1 MNGLRSEIPRLAALI
16 NLVATYHPRGLKVIL
31 GEDPEPTLADLDEI
45 LQGISDKKELGVFI
59 DGGRQ
64 SQAALDLV
72 CRMGPVSLVID
83 QAGGWD
89 NIAASAREVKEY
101 EPQAWNLFAES
112 LLWVGRGSRL
122 ENEGGHLSRI
132 AMKYKVHTRTVIRW
146 RDEVPR
152 MIARL
157 ALQGG
162 LRVLCLCDHGQG
174 QGQGFGGNK
183 AT

>member
-1 MNGLRSEIPRLAALI
+1 MDGLRSEIPRLAALI
-16 NLVATYHPRGLKVIL
+16 NIVATYHPRGLKVLL

-45 LQGISDKKELGVFI
+45 LQGISDKKELGCFI

-72 CRMGPVSLVID
+72 CRMGPVSLTID
-83 QAGGWD
+83 KAGGWD
-89 NIAASAREVKEY
+89 NITASAREVKEY

-112 LLWVGRGSRL
+112 VQWVGKGSRL
-122 ENEGGHLSRI
+122 ENQGGHLTRI
-132 AMKYKVHTRTVIRW
+132 AIKYKVSARTVLRW
-146 RDEVPR
+146 KEAIPK
-152 MIARL
+152 MIAKV

-162 LRVLCLCDHGQG
+162 LRVLCFCGQS
-174 QGQGFGGNK
+174 QGNSGDK

>member
-16 NLVATYHPRGLKVIL
+16 NIVATYHPRGLKVLL

-45 LQGISDKKELGVFI
+45 LQGISDKKELGCFI

-72 CRMGPVSLVID
+72 CRMGPVWLVID

-112 LLWVGRGSRL
+112 VQWVGKGSRL
-122 ENEGGHLSRI
+122 ENQGGHLTRI
-132 AMKYKVHTRTVIRW
+132 AIKYKVSARTVLRW
-146 RDEVPR
+146 KEAVPR
-152 MIARL
+152 MIAKV

-162 LRVLCLCDHGQG
+162 LRVLCFCGQS
-174 QGQGFGGNK
+174 QGNSGEK

>member
-1 MNGLRSEIPRLAALI
+1 MDGLRSEIPRLAALI
-16 NLVATYHPRGLKVIL
+16 NIVATYHPRGLKVLL

-45 LQGISDKKELGVFI
+45 LQGISDKKELGCFI

-72 CRMGPVSLVID
+72 CRMGPVSLTID
-83 QAGGWD
+83 KAGGWD

-112 LLWVGRGSRL
+112 VQWVGKGSRL
-122 ENEGGHLSRI
+122 ENQGGHLTRI
-132 AMKYKVHTRTVIRW
+132 AIKYKVSARTVLRW
-146 RDEVPR
+146 KEAIPK
-152 MIARL
+152 MIAKV

-162 LRVLCLCDHGQG
+162 LRVLCFCGQSQVNSG
-174 QGQGFGGNK
+174 DK

>member
-1 MNGLRSEIPRLAALI
+1 MSEIMSEIPRLAAVI
-16 NLVATYHPRGLKVIL
+16 TIVATYHPRGLRVLL
-31 GEDPEPTLADLDEI
+31 GVDPEPSLADIDEI
-45 LQGISDKKELGVFI
+45 LQGITEKKDLGCFV

-64 SQAALDLV
+64 AEAALDLV

-83 QAGGWD
+83 KAGGWD

-101 EPQAWNLFAES
+101 EPQAWNLFTES
-112 LLWVGRGSRL
+112 VLWVGKGSRL

-132 AMKYKVHTRTVIRW
+132 AAKYRVHTRTVIRW

-162 LRVLCLCDHGQG
+162 LRMLCFCGQG
-174 QGQGFGGNK
+174 QGSSGDK